1 MSLKWPN
8 KDPDDVLD
16 YSIDWSR
23 FIGTDT
29 LSSVSW
35 SIIDENDI
43 EQSWTALNV
52 INGLQLV
59 SETFNDT
66 VATIQLGLGT
76 NNKVYD
82 IFCEVTLTPSNST
95 AKRKIR
101 IRTQQQ

>member
-35 SIIDENDI
+35 SILDSSGV
-43 EQSWTALNV
+43 EQTWTAPNT

-59 SETFNDT
+59 SETNNNT
-66 VATIQLGLGT
+66 VATIQIGLGT
-76 NNKVYD
+76 NNTVYD
-82 IFCEVTLTPSNST
+82 IFCEVSLSPSNSS

-101 IRTQQQ
+101 IRVQDQ